1 MSVIAIVLISL
12 FAGAALAALIAATTY
27 LAWMQRQLKLTVK
40 AAEQAITDS
49 TGACTRQL
57 ELIRDQ
63 IGMILEAHH
72 QQMVAVVGKI
82 NGEQLAKAAEVG
94 ITAARRIETCAVAIG
109 ELTSAL
115 LSEESLTLHRIK
127 DTGLEPESYAP
138 EAAPGERYV
147 SLNRTAQADA
157 RELERDNQD
166 GGGDI
171 P

>member
-1 MSVIAIVLISL
+1 MSVIAIVLLSL
-12 FAGAALAALIAATTY
+12 FAGAAIAALIAATIY
-27 LAWMQRQLKLTVK
+27 IGWMQRQLKQTVK
-40 AAEQAITDS
+40 AAEQAIINS
-49 TGACTRQL
+49 TSTCTQQL
-57 ELIRDQ
+57 ELLRGQ

-72 QQMVAVVGKI
+72 QQMVAVVSQI
-82 NGEQLAKAAEVG
+82 NGERLAKASDAG
-94 ITAARRIETCAVAIG
+94 IAAAKRIEVCAVALG

-138 EAAPGERYV
+138 EDGTRHV

-157 RELERDNQD
+157 RELDLDNQD
-166 GGGDI
+166 GDGNI